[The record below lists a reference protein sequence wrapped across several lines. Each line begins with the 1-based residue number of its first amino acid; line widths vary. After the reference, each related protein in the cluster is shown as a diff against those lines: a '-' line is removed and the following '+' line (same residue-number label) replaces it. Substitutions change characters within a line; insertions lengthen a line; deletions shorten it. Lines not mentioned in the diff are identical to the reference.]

1 MDSFDRNLLN
11 ILQRSF
17 PLTSEPYAAVA
28 SALHSRESDVISR
41 IAGLKEESIIRQ
53 ISAIFDP
60 PAVGYQTCLVA
71 MAVDRDRVEQ
81 AAQVINRER
90 GVSHNYLRENEFNMW
105 FTIAVPPGADLQY
118 EVGRL
123 WAAAAARKTLTLPAV
138 KIYKIAVVLDMEG
151 DNSEEEGRKISEMD
165 GEARTFIPSLPEAED
180 IRIIRCIQEDLP
192 LIKKPFFA
200 WAGSLSLEEDYL
212 IDWIKS
218 RLEKGVIRRFAA
230 LLRHCK
236 AGFLANAMVAWEC
249 PVEIIDRQGQFL
261 AAQPEVTHC
270 YYRVPAPGWP
280 YNLYAMVH
288 DRDRAGCDQVIE
300 RLITTSGLNR
310 FKVLYTV
317 REIKKE
323 RLKLFWDE
331 PLNRSC
337 KDDGE

>member
-1 MDSFDRNLLN
+1 LDSFDRNLLN

-17 PLTSEPYAAVA
+17 PLVSEPYTAVA
-28 SALHSRESDVISR
+28 SALHARESDVINR
-41 IAGLKEESIIRQ
+41 IAGLKEEGVIRQ
-53 ISAIFDP
+53 ISAIFSP

-71 MAVDRDRVEQ
+71 MAIDREQVEQ

-105 FTIAVPPGADLQY
+105 FTIAVPPGTDLQS

-123 WAAAAARKTLTLPAV
+123 GVAAAARKTLILPAV
-138 KIYKIAVVLDMEG
+138 KLYKIAVVLDMEG
-151 DNSEEEGRKISEMD
+151 DNAEEEGRRISEMD
-165 GEARTFIPSLPEAED
+165 EEARTFMPSLPESGD
-180 IRIIRCIQEDLP
+180 IHIIRCIQEDLP

-200 WAGSLSLEEDYL
+200 WAESLSLEEDYL
-212 IDWIKS
+212 INWVKS

-230 LLRHCK
+230 LLRHRK

-249 PVEIIDRQGQFL
+249 PLEIIDRQGQFL

-270 YYRVPAPGWP
+270 YYRVPTSGWP

-288 DRDRAGCDQVIE
+288 DRDRASCDRVIE

-310 FKVLYTV
+310 FKVLYSV

-323 RLKLFWDE
+323 RLKLFWEE

-337 KDDGE
+337 KDNGK